1 MRRTNDIPFTRAR
14 PALGGFAD
22 ARRAAGGHTMYT
34 GRRIDG
40 LTDGGGTDELDFRI
54 DSPVVSELREE
65 PPTTGE
71 RRLLIALLEDGVR
84 CYQKYA
90 FSGTRRGRR
99 LFREAEAWFDATA
112 DVAVPFAYVCD
123 VLGVEPDYVR
133 STLRGWRARNFTG
146 SSVAAHT
153 ARPYNGS
160 AGAIAPAE
168 MTKHVAFGV
177 AGRPR
182 SRAPRLDAAG
192 WYA

>member
-1 MRRTNDIPFTRAR
+1 
-14 PALGGFAD
+14 
-22 ARRAAGGHTMYT
+22 MYM

-40 LTDGGGTDELDFRI
+40 LTDGGGAEDLDIRI
-54 DSPVVSELREE
+54 ESPVVSELREE
-65 PPTTGE
+65 PPTTGG

>member
-1 MRRTNDIPFTRAR
+1 
-14 PALGGFAD
+14 
-22 ARRAAGGHTMYT
+22 MYT

-40 LTDGGGTDELDFRI
+40 LSDGGGTEELDFRI
-54 DSPVVSELREE
+54 DSAVVSEMREE

-112 DVAVPFAYVCD
+112 DAAVPFAYVCD

-133 STLRGWRARNFTG
+133 STLRNWRARHFTG
-146 SSVAAHT
+146 PSVAAHT
-153 ARPYNGS
+153 ARPYTGS
-160 AGAIAPAE
+160 APAITPAE
-168 MTKHVAFGV
+168 MTKHVAIGV
-177 AGRPR
+177 AARR
-182 SRAPRLDAAG
+182 RQSAPRLDAGG

>member
-1 MRRTNDIPFTRAR
+1 MYMGRTIGI
-14 PALGGFAD
+14 GGFGDGSGAD
-22 ARRAAGGHTMYT
+22 ELDL
-34 GRRIDG
+34 RIDG
-40 LTDGGGTDELDFRI
+40 
-54 DSPVVSELREE
+54 PVVTELREE

-112 DVAVPFAYVCD
+112 DAAVPFAYVCD

-133 STLRGWRARNFTG
+133 SNLRSWRARHFTG
-146 SSVAAHT
+146 PTVAAHT
-153 ARPYNGS
+153 PRPYAGS
-160 AGAIAPAE
+160 AGTIAPTE
-168 MTKHVAFGV
+168 LTKHVAIGV
-177 AGRPR
+177 AARRR
-182 SRAPRLDAAG
+182 SSALRLDAGG